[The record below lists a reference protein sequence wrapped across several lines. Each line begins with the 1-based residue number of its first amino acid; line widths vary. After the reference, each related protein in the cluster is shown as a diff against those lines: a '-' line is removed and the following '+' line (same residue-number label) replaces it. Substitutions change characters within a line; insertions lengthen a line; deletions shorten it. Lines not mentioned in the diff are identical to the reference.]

1 MWSPLQTLTSWR
13 RLQSPRRRTPCYAW
27 SQRAEDLLAKI
38 EPNFASLMAQSAAE
52 AHVFD
57 VVRKGNVEE
66 LRSLL
71 AAHRVLVY
79 FTDHFQKTPL
89 HHVVG
94 RAYLGKQY
102 LEIAKALIEA
112 KADVNALDKR
122 GSTPLHY
129 TFDLDLQRELLK
141 AKALPDVP
149 NCEGWTPLH
158 IYAYN
163 GRMESVQLLL
173 LDPRVNPTRRNAEGM
188 TPADRRVQ
196 PQRSC
201 TGSP

>member
-1 MWSPLQTLTSWR
+1 M
-13 RLQSPRRRTPCYAW
+13 
-27 SQRAEDLLAKI
+27 
-38 EPNFASLMAQSAAE
+38 
-52 AHVFD
+52 FD

-188 TPADRRVQ
+188 TPADKADECNHKEVAQVLRDAETRYQQALLHPPPVVPVQ
-196 PQRSC
+196 DQHPPPLPPPLPSANPH
-201 TGSP
+201 TP